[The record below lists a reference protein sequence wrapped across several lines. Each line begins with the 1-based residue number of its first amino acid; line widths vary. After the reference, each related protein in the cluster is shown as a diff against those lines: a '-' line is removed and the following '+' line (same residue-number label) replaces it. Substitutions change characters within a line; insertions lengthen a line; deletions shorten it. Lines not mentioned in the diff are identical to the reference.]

1 MAETDIDIYGGH
13 SQVNPAAVEAETRH
27 HGQVCHRVVPHGG
40 SHRPR
45 GTHSHLGTFVAERR
59 CRDMLRANRLAE
71 IIVIGHD
78 LETVCKDA
86 CVTFQQPE
94 NRYTPITV

>member
-59 CRDMLRANRLAE
+59 CQGCMRHLPATGEPLYTDYGTGASGKE
-71 IIVIGHD
+71 IRQPDYGGWGG
-78 LETVCKDA
+78 LE
-86 CVTFQQPE
+86 
-94 NRYTPITV
+94 RI